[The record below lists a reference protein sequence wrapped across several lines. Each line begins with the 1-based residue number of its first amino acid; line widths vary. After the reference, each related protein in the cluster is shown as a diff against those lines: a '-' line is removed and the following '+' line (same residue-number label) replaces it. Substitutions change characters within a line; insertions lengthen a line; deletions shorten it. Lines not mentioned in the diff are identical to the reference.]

1 MQWFFDY
8 PWGPVLTWLV
18 VIAVF
23 AVLGV
28 SFWTVRKEI
37 KTWSGRIYVIG
48 LRVLAAVMVIFML
61 LQPQTKTTRQTVL
74 QSFTGVVLD
83 TSKSMSV
90 RDTGKAKNRFDIAKD
105 LLLGRDKDGLLEKLK
120 QKGPLRIFQF
130 SKDVEEVPLER
141 VGKLEALGD
150 ATAIGTAIADA
161 QAAFGGDD
169 LTSLVV
175 ITDGI
180 DNAGRS
186 PRDVVDAMET
196 PVPIFVIGIGE
207 VAEKEA
213 GDEKDRSIDNVQ
225 AQNRVLVQKTTEV
238 LVTVSSMG
246 FANGPVPVQIFHDK
260 ELVTSQVVTLGPQKP
275 KAEALLN
282 YTPQVPGKYVYTVKI
297 PLDKDELNKEN
308 NERMFTVHVIDPVN
322 RVLYVEGAPRWESK
336 FVNRLLNANR
346 NLNPMS
352 YVRTGPDT
360 YLVQGNVSGAKP
372 QPPLGDGELEEFKVL
387 ILGDVGRDYFTEDQ
401 LARIAK
407 FVESGGS
414 LLLLGT
420 KQNFQTQSFA
430 GTPLARVLPVA
441 PDDSDKYNEMSLGVK
456 TTPEG
461 AAHPIFQAITIDD
474 WSIMPPLETVI
485 STGRLKAG
493 ATPLLVSGDERYPIV
508 VVHQYGQG
516 KVVAVLSD
524 SLWRWQV
531 GQAEQPLPMD
541 VYTMFWTGLIDW
553 LLPKDSEAKRAR
565 AVEVVTDKDEYESNQ
580 VVRLLVTVTDAETGP
595 AKDAAVKCVVQ
606 APDGKSH
613 ELHAPW
619 GDISAYSSVL
629 KNGYSTSFTP
639 HRSGKYSVIATAERG
654 GQEIGREEIS
664 FMVGDPTLE
673 FRETDINRELLEEIA
688 RISKGKYYTPQTAPR
703 LLDDIVSKAKTV
715 PTIEKNE
722 VWNEWWVLVAF
733 VALMTSEWIV
743 RKKRQLA

>member
-1 MQWFFDY
+1 
-8 PWGPVLTWLV
+8 
-18 VIAVF
+18 
-23 AVLGV
+23 
-28 SFWTVRKEI
+28 
-37 KTWSGRIYVIG
+37 
-48 LRVLAAVMVIFML
+48 
-61 LQPQTKTTRQTVL
+61 
-74 QSFTGVVLD
+74 
-83 TSKSMSV
+83 
-90 RDTGKAKNRFDIAKD
+90 
-105 LLLGRDKDGLLEKLK
+105 
-120 QKGPLRIFQF
+120 
-130 SKDVEEVPLER
+130 
-141 VGKLEALGD
+141 
-150 ATAIGTAIADA
+150 
-161 QAAFGGDD
+161 
-169 LTSLVV
+169 
-175 ITDGI
+175 
-180 DNAGRS
+180 
-186 PRDVVDAMET
+186 
-196 PVPIFVIGIGE
+196 
-207 VAEKEA
+207 
-213 GDEKDRSIDNVQ
+213 
-225 AQNRVLVQKTTEV
+225 
-238 LVTVSSMG
+238 
-246 FANGPVPVQIFHDK
+246 
-260 ELVTSQVVTLGPQKP
+260 
-275 KAEALLN
+275 
-282 YTPQVPGKYVYTVKI
+282 
-297 PLDKDELNKEN
+297 
-308 NERMFTVHVIDPVN
+308 
-322 RVLYVEGAPRWESK
+322 
-336 FVNRLLNANR
+336 
-346 NLNPMS
+346 
-352 YVRTGPDT
+352 
-360 YLVQGNVSGAKP
+360 
-372 QPPLGDGELEEFKVL
+372 
-387 ILGDVGRDYFTEDQ
+387 
-401 LARIAK
+401 
-407 FVESGGS
+407 
-414 LLLLGT
+414 
-420 KQNFQTQSFA
+420 
-430 GTPLARVLPVA
+430 
-441 PDDSDKYNEMSLGVK
+441 
-456 TTPEG
+456 
-461 AAHPIFQAITIDD
+461 
-474 WSIMPPLETVI
+474 TVI